1 MLDCISREKKE
12 QASGTDDVGEVHQQ
26 NTKIISHTAQ
36 SEKDAMHLKLL
47 QSTTLVCYFFVISPG
62 CIFWQ

>member
-1 MLDCISREKKE
+1 MAMLDCISREKKE

-47 QSTTLVCYFFVISPG
+47 QSTTLVCYFL
-62 CIFWQ
+62 

>member
-47 QSTTLVCYFFVISPG
+47 QSTTLVCYFL
-62 CIFWQ
+62 